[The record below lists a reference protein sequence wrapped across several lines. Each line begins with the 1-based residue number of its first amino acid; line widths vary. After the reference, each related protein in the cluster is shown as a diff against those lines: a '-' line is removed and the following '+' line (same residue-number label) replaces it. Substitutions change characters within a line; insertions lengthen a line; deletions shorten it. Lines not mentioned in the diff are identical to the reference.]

1 MMRKMKSSFLMLA
14 LLPFG
19 VLAAPVGAM
28 ARDEAQYWQTLTV
41 NAAVAGD
48 YRLSSETVLRTSD
61 SRGFYE
67 IEENLMVG
75 YAIDKHVTAYL
86 GYTHDPN
93 YLHGKF
99 TVMERRFRQQVSFDN
114 VVKLGPVTV
123 SGRLRLEERWRQG
136 ISQTAWRL
144 RPYVKFVLPI
154 ANKGKTTLVA
164 THESFIDLN
173 KTSFQRLGGEERMR
187 NFVGINTPLVK
198 RVNLE
203 AGYLL
208 QHGFVPGQPD
218 NNDHVVS
225 LGLTAKF

>member
-1 MMRKMKSSFLMLA
+1 
-14 LLPFG
+14 
-19 VLAAPVGAM
+19 
-28 ARDEAQYWQTLTV
+28 
-41 NAAVAGD
+41 
-48 YRLSSETVLRTSD
+48 
-61 SRGFYE
+61 
-67 IEENLMVG
+67 
-75 YAIDKHVTAYL
+75 
-86 GYTHDPN
+86 
-93 YLHGKF
+93 
-99 TVMERRFRQQVSFDN
+99 
-114 VVKLGPVTV
+114 
-123 SGRLRLEERWRQG
+123 LRLEERWRQG